1 MSYCLAKVSNCTSLT
16 NWSTESSAS
25 QEISEFLTYW
35 DHRSP
40 YSFAALSLLGLA
52 IRSYQQQ
59 IRGWEQI
66 KIVFLL
72 LLFFTPGL
80 PPY

>member
-1 MSYCLAKVSNCTSLT
+1 MSYCLAKVSNCTRLT
-16 NWSTESSAS
+16 NWSTEISAS

-35 DHRSP
+35 DYRSP
-40 YSFAALSLLGLA
+40 YSLPAPSLLGLA

-66 KIVFLL
+66 KIGFL
-72 LLFFTPGL
+72 LLFFIPGL